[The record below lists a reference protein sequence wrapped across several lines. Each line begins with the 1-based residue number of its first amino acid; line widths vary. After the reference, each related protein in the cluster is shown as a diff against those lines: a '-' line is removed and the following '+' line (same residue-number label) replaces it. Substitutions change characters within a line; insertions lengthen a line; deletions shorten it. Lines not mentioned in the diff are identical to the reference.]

1 MKGDLHTTD
10 SRSQGSQR
18 QRQCCTYVCG
28 CDSGC
33 IHMMSVR
40 MFVRFP
46 ENDSEVESGSNLP
59 GTTNMT
65 RPA

>member
-1 MKGDLHTTD
+1 MHPHDECAYV
-10 SRSQGSQR
+10 RAM
-18 QRQCCTYVCG
+18 YVCLWFG
-28 CDSGC
+28 GKVAAHL
-33 IHMMSVR
+33 ILIYHLSV
-40 MFVRFP
+40 P